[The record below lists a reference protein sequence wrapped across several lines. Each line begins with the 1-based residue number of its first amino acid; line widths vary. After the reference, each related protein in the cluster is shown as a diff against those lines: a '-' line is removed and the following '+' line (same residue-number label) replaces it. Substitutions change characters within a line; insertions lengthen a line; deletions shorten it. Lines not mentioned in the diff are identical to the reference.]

1 MIMNEIK
8 PELILDTECPLGENP
23 LWRREKS
30 QLYWIDIP
38 SGRIYRY
45 TPAKATL
52 EQFETGN
59 VIGGFTIQR
68 DGSLL
73 LFGEG
78 GSIRCWRKG
87 EVTLVLD
94 GIPEVQGTRFNDVI
108 AEPGGGVFCGTLSTG
123 QTPGCLYY
131 LSINRQLT
139 KVLDGI
145 LCSNGMGF
153 SPDIKR
159 FYYTDSDRREIYA
172 FDFGFN
178 GQIENKETIV
188 HIPEGEGVPDGLTVD
203 MEGCIWSARWDGGC
217 LVRYDPRGTEVLR
230 IPFPAKKV
238 TSITFGGK
246 DFKDMYITTA
256 GGDQKEEEGQGA
268 GGLFRLRLGIQG
280 LPEFISRVSLS
291 T

>member
-1 MIMNEIK
+1 MNEIE

-23 LWRREKS
+23 LWHSEKA

-45 TPAKATL
+45 TPATEAL
-52 EQFETGN
+52 EQFETGS

-87 EVTLVLD
+87 KITQVLD
-94 GIPEVQGTRFNDVI
+94 GIPEAQETRFNDVI
-108 AEPGGGVFCGTLSTG
+108 AEPGGCVFCGTLPTG
-123 QTPGCLYY
+123 QTPGCLYF
-131 LSINRQLT
+131 LKTDRQLT

-172 FDFGFN
+172 FDFLPN
-178 GQIENKETIV
+178 GQIENKETLV
-188 HIPEGEGVPDGLTVD
+188 HIPEGEGVPDGMTVD
-203 MEGCIWSARWDGGC
+203 AEGCIWSARWDGGC
-217 LVRYDPRGTEVLR
+217 LVRYDPHGTEILR

-246 DFKDMYITTA
+246 DFKDIYITTA
-256 GGDQKEEEGQGA
+256 GGDHKEEEGWGA

-280 LPEFISRVSLS
+280 LPEFISRVNLS